1 MAAKTKIKTTRATA
15 KRAIKAPAKRR
26 TATVAAHPPRSA
38 RGGETRADLY
48 AQAVKFGIAGCS
60 RMSKVDMLAA
70 VTEVKAAK
78 AQARADKK
86 AAKLAGTAPAK
97 RGQRANNAAVLPAEA
112 AA

>member
-1 MAAKTKIKTTRATA
+1 
-15 KRAIKAPAKRR
+15 
-26 TATVAAHPPRSA
+26 
-38 RGGETRADLY
+38 
-48 AQAVKFGIAGCS
+48 
-60 RMSKVDMLAA
+60 MLAA